1 MKASRGAGALLVGNF
16 KRIAYLHGGGQG
28 SGPDLGSWRTRAT
41 IYQLIGAVGVLSCVR
56 HSCARNFTEDTHGIA
71 TASPAKLTVAV
82 TTNVLLVMARAW
94 ARLADQAERNS
105 RQDLVYETPSPRPD
119 AR

>member
-1 MKASRGAGALLVGNF
+1 MRAALMRAELYRRHARDCYPFASETN
-16 KRIAYLHGGGQG
+16 
-28 SGPDLGSWRTRAT
+28 
-41 IYQLIGAVGVLSCVR
+41 GAVTKN
-56 HSCARNFTEDTHGIA
+56 A
-71 TASPAKLTVAV
+71 
-82 TTNVLLVMARAW
+82 LLVMARAW